1 MHFITGDVFLSQ
13 MSYLV
18 FDEIDMLYEEGFDK
32 DVDNLV
38 TIAKVCLLANLLL
51 NSWFIVN

>member
-1 MHFITGDVFLSQ
+1 

-38 TIAKVCLLANLLL
+38 TIAKVCLLAHLLL